1 MMIMTKP
8 KAAESIKPYLGS
20 DNPELKAESER
31 ISHRQLFLLRLQREG
46 RRDDFAKLIQKFVST
61 GDTPSAAYGKAQK
74 QMGMRSEKEERL
86 LYCTE
91 VAKEAYVVR
100 KEAMTKEHAEARRKK
115 SDMAYQKALK
125 SLPPVCSAEV
135 ELDWVR
141 AHPLMSTLDRSTLR
155 GNPRKVLVKER
166 DILDPPH
173 GVAPSQAAVHMLQHW
188 ANRPVDFFGKMLME
202 QRKGTPKRGGKTRD
216 GDDESAGDASDDDT
230 SELDA
235 LLGH

>member
-1 MMIMTKP
+1 MSKAKP
-8 KAAESIKPYLGS
+8 AEKIKPFRGS
-20 DNPELKAESER
+20 DDPDLKSEADR
-31 ISHRQLFLLRLQREG
+31 MSHRQLFLLRLQREG
-46 RRDDFAKLIQKFVST
+46 RRDEFEQLVKKFVSA
-61 GDTPSAAYGKAQK
+61 GDTPSGAYGKAQR
-74 QMGMRSEKEERL
+74 QMGMRSAKEERL
-86 LYCTE
+86 LYCTQ
-91 VAKEAYVVR
+91 VAKEAYVIR
-100 KEAMTKEHAEARRKK
+100 KEALTKEHAEARRKQA
-115 SDMAYQKALK
+115 DMAYQRALK
-125 SLPPVCSAEV
+125 SLPAVSSAEV

-155 GNPRKVLVKER
+155 GKPRKVLVKER
-166 DILDPPH
+166 DILEPPH
-173 GVAPSQAAVHMLQHW
+173 GAAPSQAAVHMLQHW